1 MNTGVSKLS
10 DQLPSLNLRTE
21 VGFCGDPIK
30 GGGAGNWNTAGVVR
44 PVPIRNYTPKR
55 KYVC

>member
-21 VGFCGDPIK
+21 VGFCGAPIR
-30 GGGAGNWNTAGVVR
+30 GVAGSWNTAGVVH
-44 PVPIRNYTPKR
+44 PVPGDIEDT
-55 KYVC
+55 VFSIWV